1 MTPEGVDVW
10 TRARASIDECERRLL
25 EPLEGFER
33 DLLRDTLGRLA
44 QSCDGPRASEPVEA
58 AAEPVSG

>member
-1 MTPEGVDVW
+1 MW

-25 EPLEGFER
+25 EPLEGYER

-58 AAEPVSG
+58 SAEPDRV